1 MCDEHTARD
10 IEDQEIEDQEN
21 ELAKNTH
28 RNHSLLSPSRRQ
40 FGAAG
45 GALAISGAFASWMP
59 SSAQADSLTE
69 DEVVIDTADG
79 KADAFFVRPAT
90 GAHAAV
96 LVWPDVLGLR
106 DAYRLVGRRL
116 AAQGYAALVVNPY
129 YRAQPAP
136 VVAAGASF
144 QDEAVRNLV
153 LPLAR
158 SLTPQTNVVD
168 ALAFVNWLDSQES
181 VDSDRKIGTVGYCMG
196 GSMTLRTAAANPA
209 RVGAAV
215 SFHGGRLVT
224 DSQDSPHQ
232 LASRLNAS
240 VLIAIAAND
249 DERDPD
255 AKNTLRQAFKAAD
268 VDAEVEV
275 YEGAL
280 HGWCT
285 PDSRAYN
292 ESQSERAW
300 NRLLARFNTALA

>member
-1 MCDEHTARD
+1 M
-10 IEDQEIEDQEN
+10 
-21 ELAKNTH
+21 
-28 RNHSLLSPSRRQ
+28 
-40 FGAAG
+40 
-45 GALAISGAFASWMP
+45 IS
-59 SSAQADSLTE
+59 
-69 DEVVIDTADG
+69 TADG
-79 KADAFFVRPAT
+79 DADAFFVHPT
-90 GAHAAV
+90 QGAHAAV

-116 AAQGYAALVVNPY
+116 AAAGYAALVVNPY
-129 YRAQPAP
+129 YRAQKAP
-136 VVAAGASF
+136 VVAPGASF
-144 QDEAVRNLV
+144 QDEEVRNLV

-168 ALAFVNWLDSQES
+168 ALAFINWLDAQDA
-181 VDSDRKIGTVGYCMG
+181 VDSSKMIGTSGYCMG

-224 DSQDSPHQ
+224 DSADSPHR
-232 LASRLNAS
+232 LAPRLNAS

-249 DERDPD
+249 DERDPGAKD
-255 AKNTLRQAFKAAD
+255 ALRDAFDSAR

-292 ESQSERAW
+292 EPQAERAW
-300 NRLLARFNTALA
+300 DRLLKRFASALA